1 MVSWMGKRGQNSKWY
16 FTKIA
21 QFENVMYNQN
31 NIIGLY
37 KTNYVRS
44 SFLTALGALY
54 WKQTIFQYFQYRSLT
69 ANSANLSFRNS
80 LKQVG
85 FTKPSVLEVL
95 YCLTWIY
102 IYLWP
107 KIPNGRTL
115 TACWVHCNFKRAKK
129 PISELFFSQHLK
141 NSSDHDGIIKH
152 PVWQISS

>member
-1 MVSWMGKRGQNSKWY
+1 MKVQFAGEGTFNSVATIQRSPTNFKS
-16 FTKIA
+16 KSLLC
-21 QFENVMYNQN
+21 QKLLPEN
-31 NIIGLY
+31 
-37 KTNYVRS
+37 K
-44 SFLTALGALY
+44 GALY

-115 TACWVHCNFKRAKK
+115 TACWDHCNFKRAKN
-129 PISELFFSQHLK
+129 PYQNYSFFSIQQ
-141 NSSDHDGIIKH
+141 NSSEHVGIIKH
-152 PVWQISS
+152 ALC